1 MDTNGNGQKEIRNK
15 AISDLYAAIT
25 LKLEEYQKEDKDDAE
40 KFAIV
45 AHCMDIVEQEACK
58 LWKA

>member
-1 MDTNGNGQKEIRNK
+1 MDTNGNGQKAIRNK

-25 LKLEEYQKEDKDDAE
+25 LRLDEYKLERMGHGDEWE
-40 KFAIV
+40 IV